1 MDGTHEER
9 IDYLLEYR
17 DSMKKLQRYRA
28 WMEEHREKQVFS
40 EYEGPGEKL
49 SAPFPVYD
57 STLMSFVKEAKATPL
72 MDKNYP
78 YVYTRYH
85 IRTPEDERRAIREA
99 KAKDIDKLRGI
110 LSKYVMGGQTK
121 ASVWPQ
127 GVKEGIFAELLT
139 KFAELSVVSGEPKAL
154 Y

>member
-17 DSMKKLQRYRA
+17 DCMLRLASRYRA
-28 WMEEHREKQVFS
+28 WMEEHREQQVYS
-40 EYEGPGEKL
+40 EYDGPEKEL
-49 SAPFPVYD
+49 SVSFPVYD
-57 STLMSFVKEAKATPL
+57 STLMSFVKEVKKTPL
-72 MDKNYP
+72 MDRNYP

-85 IRTPEDERRAIREA
+85 IRTPEDERKAIREA

-110 LSKYVMGGQTK
+110 LSKYVLGGQTK

-127 GVKEGIFAELLT
+127 GVKEGIFAEILT
-139 KFAELSVVSGEPKAL
+139 KFAEIAPINGEKYNL
-154 Y
+154 